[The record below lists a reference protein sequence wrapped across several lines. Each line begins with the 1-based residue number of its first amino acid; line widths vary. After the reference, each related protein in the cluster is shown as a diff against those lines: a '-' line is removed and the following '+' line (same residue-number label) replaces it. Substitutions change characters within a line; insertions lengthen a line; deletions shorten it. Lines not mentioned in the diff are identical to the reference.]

1 MTARDNGGPAFA
13 HDPGGP
19 FPQQVSGI
27 TVRDYFAA
35 AAMQGWMGRY
45 WEEGRHPVSLG
56 TAAAVAFMSYR
67 LADAM
72 LAERAQ

>member
-1 MTARDNGGPAFA
+1 MTARDDGGPAFA

-35 AAMQGWMGRY
+35 AAMQGLLAQTPAGSQPR
-45 WEEGRHPVSLG
+45 VADFAS
-56 TAAAVAFMSYR
+56 AAYT